1 MEEYIKLIKLVLKK
15 GTKKDSRTIENT
27 LSYFGTQS
35 RYSVSHDAFPLIT
48 VKKTWWKG
56 IVHELLW
63 FIKGDTNIKYLVEN
77 NVNIWNEWPYKK
89 YLELP
94 EYKNETLKEFIDK
107 IKNDSDF
114 AKKYGDLGPVY
125 GKQWRNFNN
134 VDQLSKAIEMIKNN
148 PNSRRI
154 IVSAWNPSEVD
165 KMMLPPCHSFF
176 QFYVINGVLSLQLYQ
191 RSADLFLGVPFNIA
205 SYSLLLL
212 LVADITNLKSGE
224 FVHTIGDA
232 HIYNDHMDQV
242 DLMFKNKPLKLPKII
257 FKKHFESID
266 DINYDDIELKDYNSH
281 PKIPAKVAV

>member
-1 MEEYIKLIKLVLKK
+1 MKEYTKLIELVLEKGIKK
-15 GTKKDSRTIENT
+15 NSRTVVNT
-27 LSYFGTQS
+27 ISYFGTQS
-35 RYSVSHDAFPLIT
+35 RYNVSHDAFPLLT

-56 IVHELLW
+56 VIHELLW
-63 FIKGDTNIKYLVEN
+63 FIKGDTNILYLVNN

-89 YLELP
+89 YVDLP
-94 EYKNETLKEFIDK
+94 EYQNETLKEFIEK
-107 IKNDSDF
+107 IKTDPEF

-134 VDQLSKAIEMIKNN
+134 VDQLSKAIELIKNN
-148 PNSRRI
+148 PDSRRI

-212 LVADITNLKSGE
+212 IVADITNLKAGE
-224 FVHTIGDA
+224 FIHTIGDA
-232 HIYNDHMDQV
+232 HIYDDHMNQV
-242 DLMFKNKPLKLPKII
+242 ALMLKNEPLKLPKIK
-257 FKKHFESID
+257 FKKHFTSID
-266 DINYDDIELKDYNSH
+266 HINYDDIELVDYVSH
-281 PKIPAKVAV
+281 AKIPAKVAV